1 MSQSRRMSLIETVA
15 SIAIGFV
22 VSLVLTALVLPAHG
36 FEVTFAQNLQITAAF
51 TVACPRFRGHF
62 CTKPA
67 NNGRIHR
74 GQHRQG
80 LPGASR
86 F

>member
-51 TVACPRFRGHF
+51 TVASIVRGYLVRRAF
-62 CTKPA
+62 
-67 NNGRIHR
+67 NRWGR
-74 GQHRQG
+74 
-80 LPGASR
+80 P
-86 F
+86 